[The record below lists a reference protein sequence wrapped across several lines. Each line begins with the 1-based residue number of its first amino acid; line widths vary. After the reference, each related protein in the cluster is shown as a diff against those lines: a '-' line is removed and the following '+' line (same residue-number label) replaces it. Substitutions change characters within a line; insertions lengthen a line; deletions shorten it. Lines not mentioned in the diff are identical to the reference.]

1 MTYAPAM
8 YAPPRPAR
16 IGSMGGLTLVIAPHA
31 FTNDP
36 CPCGHALE
44 ESDESEWTCSRGHK
58 FRRWGWLGYDR

>member
-1 MTYAPAM
+1 
-8 YAPPRPAR
+8 
-16 IGSMGGLTLVIAPHA
+16 MGGLTLVIAPHA

-58 FRRWGWLGYDR
+58 FRRWGWLDTIDDYYLPRFTDWQAY